1 MNPRAVLLPAVAT
14 ALVLVATVGGSSPA
28 AHVGGGKPSAVD
40 LLSSAHP
47 TGPLPTVVDRAYDDD
62 AWVRSFDLSADAAA
76 ITSATCDGCVGEST
90 TLQVVYAS
98 RARRARL
105 DNVANAWAQECE
117 GCTGTALSVQVVVLR
132 GRPTTMP
139 NNRAL
144 SVSAACTG
152 CRTSAVAFQV
162 VLVSDDAVPMSQG
175 ELADLR
181 AWFDEQAAA
190 VRASVTGPLP
200 EPPAPEPTPTTE
212 PTPTSDPTPTEP
224 TPTEPT
230 SKPAPTIAPPT
241 PTLSGTSGRRA
252 RRDAASALNALERL
266 LENALDADAVS
277 ADVELSR

>member
-1 MNPRAVLLPAVAT
+1 MIPRAVVLPAVAT

-28 AHVGGGKPSAVD
+28 AHVGGAKPSAVD

-47 TGPLPTVVDRAYDDD
+47 TGPLPTVVDRAYDVD

-152 CRTSAVAFQV
+152 CRTSAAAFQV

-181 AWFDEQAAA
+181 AWFEAQAAA
-190 VRASVTGPLP
+190 MRGSVTGTLP
-200 EPPAPEPTPTTE
+200 EPPAPTEEPTPTTE

-224 TPTEPT
+224 TPT

-241 PTLSGTSGRRA
+241 PTLSGTSTRRA

-266 LENALDADAVS
+266 LENALDAEAVS
-277 ADVELSR
+277 ADVDLSR